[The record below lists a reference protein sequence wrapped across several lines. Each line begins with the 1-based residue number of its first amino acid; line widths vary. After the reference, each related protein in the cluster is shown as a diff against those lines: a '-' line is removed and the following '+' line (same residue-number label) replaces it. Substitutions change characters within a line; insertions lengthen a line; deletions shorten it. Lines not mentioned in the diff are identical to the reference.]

1 MTTDARTS
9 PEQNPEV
16 APDAQDLVATSSQ
29 TVGPFFSFG
38 LCTNQELCRIAS
50 SDAPGEHIR
59 LTVRLLDGAGD
70 PVPDAMIELSQSD
83 AQGGRNESG
92 SFRGFGRAGTNAQGE
107 CTFET
112 VRPGQPQGAAD
123 VPHINICLFMRGL
136 LRQIYTRVYFED
148 EPGLSNDAIWQLVP
162 EARRSTLV
170 ARRISGMS
178 SDWLFEIHLQ
188 GEKETVFFDI

>member
-1 MTTDARTS
+1 MTTDAGTS
-9 PEQNPEV
+9 PERNAEV

-38 LCTNQELCRIAS
+38 LCTNEALCRIAS

-59 LTVRLLDGAGD
+59 LTVRLLDGAGA
-70 PVPDAMIELSQSD
+70 PVPDAMIEVSQPD
-83 AQGGRNESG
+83 AQGGRSEPG
-92 SFRGFGRAGTNAQGE
+92 SFRGFGRAGTSAQGE

-112 VRPGQPQGAAD
+112 VRPGAD
-123 VPHINICLFMRGL
+123 GGTASVPHINICLFMRGL

-162 EARRSTLV
+162 EARRPTLV
-170 ARRISGMS
+170 ARRLPGKL

-188 GEKETVFFDI
+188 GERETVFFDV